1 VKVSEED
8 YLAHYGIQRRSGRY
22 PWGSG
27 QNPNQRSRTFLDIID
42 KHKSEGLSEAKI
54 AELYSPSKEK
64 DPTGRYKLTSTD
76 IRAMR
81 SQSVNIQTQE
91 SIREAMRLR
100 EKGMSP
106 SEIGR
111 QMGKNESTI
120 RSYLEPGRLEK
131 LDILQETAN
140 MLKKEVAEKQ
150 YIDVGAQVERALPI
164 GDNPE
169 VRIGISKD
177 KFNTAIA
184 MLKEE
189 GYSVH
194 NLNIPQVGTGEFTKY
209 RVLSKEPQTKE
220 GQKQVFLNRDKI
232 QVITKKSDDGGRTF
246 NDDLAIVP
254 PLHIDPKRV
263 QVRYKEDGGADHD
276 GVIYVRPGVKD
287 ISLGK
292 SRYAQVRI
300 AIKGDHYLKGMAI
313 YKDDLPDGVDL
324 QFNTNKSNTG
334 NKFDAMKPMKTDKD
348 GNIDPK
354 NPFGAVIKVGG
365 QIKDKDTGKV
375 TSAMNLI
382 NEEGDWHTWSRT
394 LSRQVLA
401 KQSTELVK
409 QQLDL
414 TYEKRRQEYEEI
426 KALTNPTIKRK
437 LLESFSDE
445 TDSAAVHLKAAA
457 MPAQA
462 TKVILPITSMKPKE
476 IYAPTFEN
484 GQRVVLVRFPHAGTF
499 ELPELTVNNKN
510 REAIKLLGKGEIGKA
525 HDVVGIHPKVAEH
538 LSGADFDGD
547 HVVVIPNNRGQ
558 ITTKHPLDGLK
569 NFDPQEKYKVPLGP
583 KSPEHPKGK
592 PIITSDRKEQEMG
605 KVTNLIAD
613 MTVKGASMEDVAAAV
628 RHSMVV
634 IDSEK
639 HNLDYKASER
649 DNKILALK
657 HRYQGTHEKTG
668 QPRGAATLI
677 TRATARIDVPKR
689 KLSLKAEGG
698 PLDLKTGEKRYTP
711 TGERNKRGDIKTFRS
726 KRLAET
732 TDAFTL
738 VSDNRGTEVERTYA
752 AHSNK
757 LKALANEARLETHFN
772 TKPIKMSQSAKQIY
786 APEVAQLNSKLN
798 AALKNAP
805 LERQAQVVANTI
817 LSQRRRANPDMD
829 ASEKKKIKGL
839 ALDEARVRTGAK
851 KARIEITDREWDAI
865 QAGAISNSK
874 LKDILTNTDVD
885 KLKERATPKRKNP
898 VMTPALMLRA
908 KAMMNSGY
916 TLAEIADHLGIAPST
931 LQSSVG
937 GGGE

>member
-1 VKVSEED
+1 MHISEEN
-8 YLAHYGIQRRSGRY
+8 YLAHYGILRRSGRY

-27 QNPNQRSRTFLDIID
+27 QNPNQRSKTFLDIIEE
-42 KHKSEGLSEAKI
+42 HKKAGLSESKI
-54 AELYSPSKEK
+54 AELYSTDEFP
-64 DPTGRYKLTSTD
+64 LTSTD
-76 IRAMR
+76 IRAMK
-81 SQSVNIQTQE
+81 SNAVNIRTQE
-91 SIREAMRLR
+91 NIREAQRLR
-100 EKGMSP
+100 DKGMSP
-106 SEIGR
+106 SAIGR

-120 RSYLEPGRLEK
+120 RSYLEPGRLDK
-131 LDILQETAN
+131 LDTLQKTVN
-140 MLKKEVAEKQ
+140 MLKKEVEEKG
-150 YIDVGAQVERALPI
+150 YIDVGAQVERDLPI
-164 GDNPE
+164 GDSPE

-177 KFNTAIA
+177 KFNTAIS
-184 MLKEE
+184 MLKEQ

-194 NLNIPQVGTGEFTKY
+194 PVRIPQVGTGEFTRY
-209 RVLSKEPQTKE
+209 RVLSKEPQTKA
-220 GQKQVFLNRDKI
+220 GQRQVFLNRDKI
-232 QVITKKSDDGGRTF
+232 QVISKKSDDGGRNF
-246 NDDLAIVP
+246 NEDLAIRP

-263 QVRYKEDGGADHD
+263 QVRYKEEGGADHD
-276 GVIYVRPGVKD
+276 GVIYVRPGVPD

-300 AIKGDHYLKGMAI
+300 AIKGNYYLKGMAI
-313 YKDDLPDGVDL
+313 YKDDLPPGVDL

-334 NKFDAMKPMKTDKD
+334 NKFDAMKAMKTDKD
-348 GNIDPK
+348 GNIDPN

-365 QIKDKDTGKV
+365 QIKNDKGKV

-382 NEEGDWHTWSRT
+382 NEEGDWHTWSKT

-401 KQSTELVK
+401 KQSTDLVK

-414 TYEKRRQEYEEI
+414 TYERRRQEYEEI

-476 IYAPTFEN
+476 VYAPTFKN

-510 REAIKLLGKGEIGKA
+510 REAIKLLGKGEVGKA
-525 HDVVGIHPKVAEH
+525 HDVIGIHPKVAEH

-547 HVVVIPNNRGQ
+547 HVVVIPNNRGE

-569 NFDPQEKYKVPLGP
+569 NFDPQKYKVPLGP
-583 KSPEHPKGK
+583 KSPEFPKGK

-613 MTVKGASMEDVAAAV
+613 MTVKGANMEDVAAAV

-677 TRATARIDVPKR
+677 TRATAREDVFRR
-689 KLSLKAEGG
+689 KARLQAEGG
-698 PLDLKTGEKRYTP
+698 PIDLTTGEKRYTP
-711 TGERNKRGDIKTFRS
+711 TGERNKRGELKTFRS
-726 KRLAET
+726 KKLAET
-732 TDAFTL
+732 SDAFTL
-738 VSDNRGTEVERTYA
+738 VSDGRGTPVEREYA

-757 LKALANEARLETHFN
+757 LKALANEARLEMVHN
-772 TKPIKMSQSAKQIY
+772 TKPIPMSKSAKQVY
-786 APEVAQLNSKLN
+786 APEVAELNAKLN
-798 AALKNAP
+798 RALKNAP
-805 LERQAQVVANTI
+805 LERQAQVLANTMVA
-817 LSQRRRANPDMD
+817 QRRRANPDMD

-851 KARIEITDREWDAI
+851 KDRIEITDREWQAI
-865 QAGAISNSK
+865 QAGAISNDK
-874 LKDILTNTDVD
+874 LKNILSNTDVD
-885 KLKERATPKRKNP
+885 KLKERATPRKNP
-898 VMTPALMLRA
+898 VMTTALQRRA

-931 LQSSVG
+931 LQSSIG

>member
-1 VKVSEED
+1 VKISEED

-27 QNPNQRSRTFLDIID
+27 QNPNQRSKTFLDIIEE
-42 KHKSEGLSEAKI
+42 HKKAGLSDSKI
-54 AELYSPSKEK
+54 AELYSTDEYP
-64 DPTGRYKLTSTD
+64 LTSTN
-76 IRAMR
+76 IRAMK
-81 SQSVNIQTQE
+81 SNAVNIRTQE
-91 SIREAMRLR
+91 NIREAQRLR
-100 EKGMSP
+100 DKGMSP
-106 SEIGR
+106 SAIGR

-120 RSYLEPGRLEK
+120 RSYLEPGRLDK
-131 LDILQETAN
+131 LDTLQKTVN
-140 MLKKEVAEKQ
+140 MLKKEVEEKG
-150 YIDVGAQVERALPI
+150 YIDVGAQVERDLPI
-164 GDNPE
+164 GDSPE

-184 MLKEE
+184 MLREE

-194 NLNIPQVGTGEFTKY
+194 PVRIAQVGTGEFTRY
-209 RVLSKEPQTKE
+209 RVLSKQPQTKA
-220 GQKQVFLNRDKI
+220 GQREVFLNRDKI
-232 QVITKKSDDGGRTF
+232 QVISKKSDDGGRNF
-246 NDDLAIVP
+246 KDESIKP

-276 GVIYVRPGVKD
+276 GVIYVRPGVPD

-300 AIKGDHYLKGMAI
+300 AIKGDYYLKGMAI
-313 YKDDLPDGVDL
+313 YKDDLPPGVDL

-334 NKFDAMKPMKTDKD
+334 KKTDAMKPMKTDKD
-348 GNIDPK
+348 GNIDPT
-354 NPFGAVIKVGG
+354 NPFGALIKTGG
-365 QIKDKDTGKV
+365 QIKNDKGKV

-382 NEEGDWHTWSRT
+382 NEEGDWHIWSKT

-401 KQSTELVK
+401 KQSTDLVK

-414 TYEKRRQEYEEI
+414 TYERRRQEYEEI
-426 KALTNPTIKRK
+426 KALQNPTIKRK

-462 TKVILPITSMKPKE
+462 TKVILPITSMKPTE
-476 IYAPTFEN
+476 VYAPTFKN

-510 REAIKLLGKGEIGKA
+510 REAIKLLGKGEVGKA
-525 HDVVGIHPKVAEH
+525 HDVIGIHPRVAEH

-547 HVVVIPNNRGQ
+547 HVVVIPNNRGE

-569 NFDPQEKYKVPLGP
+569 NFDPQAKYKVPLGP
-583 KSPEHPKGK
+583 KSPEFPKGK
-592 PIITSDRKEQEMG
+592 PIITSERKEQEMG

-613 MTVKGASMEDVAAAV
+613 MTVKGANMDDVAAAV

-639 HNLDYKASER
+639 HNLDFKASER

-668 QPRGAATLI
+668 QPRGASTLI
-677 TRATARIDVPKR
+677 TRATAREDVFRR
-689 KLSLKAEGG
+689 KPRLQAEGG
-698 PLDLKTGEKRYTP
+698 PIDLTTGEKRFTP
-711 TGERNKRGDIKTFRS
+711 TGERNKRGELKTFQS
-726 KRLAET
+726 KKLAET

-738 VSDNRGTEVERTYA
+738 VSDGRGTPVEREYA

-757 LKALANEARLETHFN
+757 LKALANEARLEMVHN
-772 TKPIKMSQSAKQIY
+772 TKPIPMSKSAKQVY
-786 APEVAQLNSKLN
+786 AAEVAQLNAKLDR
-798 AALKNAP
+798 ALRNAP
-805 LERQAQVVANTI
+805 LERQAQVLANAKVA
-817 LSQRRRANPDMD
+817 QRRRANPDMD

-839 ALDEARVRTGAK
+839 ALDEARIRTGAK
-851 KARIEITDREWDAI
+851 KDRIDITDREWQAI
-865 QAGAISNSK
+865 QAGAISNDK
-874 LKDILTNTDVD
+874 LKNILSNTDVD
-885 KLKERATPKRKNP
+885 KLKERATPRKNP
-898 VMTPALMLRA
+898 VMTTAMQRLA
-908 KAMMNSGY
+908 KMYLANGY
-916 TLAEIADHLGIAPST
+916 TLAEISEHLGIPPST
-931 LQSSVG
+931 LQSSIG

>member
-1 VKVSEED
+1 MKISEED

-27 QNPNQRSRTFLDIID
+27 QNANQRSKTFLDIIEE
-42 KHKSEGLSEAKI
+42 HKKAGLTEAKI
-54 AELYSPSKEK
+54 AELYSTKEF
-64 DPTGRYKLTSTD
+64 PMTSTN
-76 IRAMR
+76 IRAMKA
-81 SQSVNIQTQE
+81 QSVNIQTQE
-91 SIREAMRLR
+91 NIRQAMRLR
-100 EKGMSP
+100 DKGMSP
-106 SEIGR
+106 SAIGR

-120 RSYLEPGRLEK
+120 RSYLEPGRLDK
-131 LDILQETAN
+131 LDTLQKTAN
-140 MLKKEVAEKQ
+140 MLKKEVAEKT
-150 YIDVGAQVERALPI
+150 YIDVGAQVELALPI

-189 GYSVH
+189 GYNVH
-194 NLNIPQVGTGEFTKY
+194 KLNIPQVGTGEFTKY
-209 RVLSKEPQTKE
+209 RVLVGPGVTQRD
-220 GQKQVFLNRDKI
+220 VFLNRDKI
-232 QVITKKSDDGGRTF
+232 QVITKKSDDGGRSF
-246 NDDLAIVP
+246 NEDLAIHP

-263 QVRYKEDGGADHD
+263 QVRYKEDGGDQHD
-276 GVIYVRPGVKD
+276 GVIYVRPGVPD

-313 YKDDLPDGVDL
+313 YKDDLPPGVDL

-348 GNIDPK
+348 GNIDPN

-365 QIKDKDTGKV
+365 QIKNKDNKV

-382 NEEGDWHTWSRT
+382 NEEGDWNTWSKT

-401 KQSTELVK
+401 KQSTALVK

-414 TYEKRRQEYEEI
+414 TYENRRKEYDEI
-426 KALTNPTIKRK
+426 KSLTNPTIKRK

-462 TKVILPITSMKPKE
+462 TKVILPITSMKPTE

-510 REAIKLLGKGEIGKA
+510 REAIKLLGKGEVGKA

-558 ITTKHPLDGLK
+558 ITTRHPLDGLK
-569 NFDPQEKYKVPLGP
+569 NFDPQEQYKVPLGP
-583 KSPEHPKGK
+583 KSPEFPKGK
-592 PIITSDRKEQEMG
+592 PIITSDRKEAEMG

-668 QPRGAATLI
+668 QPKGAATLI
-677 TRATARIDVPKR
+677 TRATARQDVPKR
-689 KLSLKAEGG
+689 KARLKAEGG
-698 PLDLKTGEKRYTP
+698 PIDLKTGEKRYTL
-711 TGERNKRGDIKTFRS
+711 TGEKDRRGKDKTFRS
-726 KRLAET
+726 KKLAET
-732 TDAFTL
+732 NDAFTL
-738 VSDNRGTEVERTYA
+738 VSGNRGTEVERTYA

-757 LKALANEARLETHFN
+757 LKALANEARLEMVHN
-772 TKPIKMSQSAKQIY
+772 TTPIPMSKSAKEVY
-786 APEVAQLNSKLN
+786 AAEVAQLNSKLN
-798 AALKNAP
+798 TALKNAP
-805 LERQAQVVANTI
+805 LERQAQVIANHN
-817 LSQRRRANPDMD
+817 LAQRRRANPDMD

-839 ALDEARVRTGAK
+839 ELDAARVRTGAGK
-851 KARIEITDREWDAI
+851 TRIEITDREWQAI
-865 QAGAISNSK
+865 QAGAISNDK
-874 LKDILTNTDVD
+874 LKNILRNTDVD
-885 KLKERATPKRKNP
+885 KLKKRATPKKNP
-898 VMTPALMLRA
+898 VMTTALQRRA
-908 KAMMNSGY
+908 KAMLSGGA
-916 TLAEIADHLGIAPST
+916 TLAEVADALGVSPST